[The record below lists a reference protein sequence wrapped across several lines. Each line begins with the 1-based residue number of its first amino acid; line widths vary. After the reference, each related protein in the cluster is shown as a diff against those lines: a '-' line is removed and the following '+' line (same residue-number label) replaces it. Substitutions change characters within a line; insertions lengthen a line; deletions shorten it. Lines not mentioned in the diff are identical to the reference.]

1 MIKQIKILFQSI
13 YFISYKNIL
22 KNIIFNIHWLGM
34 YIVPFLWIL
43 NSNMVYFYL
52 IVILSW
58 KLNENK
64 CLLTQIE
71 YYYFNE
77 TFLGKG
83 KKFYVPRKH
92 RYIMYFNFLINI
104 LIKLL

>member
-1 MIKQIKILFQSI
+1 MMKIIKTLLQLR
-13 YFISYKNIL
+13 YLISYKNIL
-22 KNIIFNIHWLGM
+22 KNIIFKLHWLGM
-34 YIVPFLWIL
+34 HIVPFLWLL
-43 NSNMVYFYL
+43 NSNIVYFYL

-83 KKFYVPRKH
+83 KKFYVPKKH